1 MINFY
6 SPLNHLKTVDLKSCY
21 CMLKELKGTGTS
33 VQNGL
38 NVSVQKPV
46 QALVDLLN
54 PLKLLLNLMPIQAS
68 FKVLQNTFEE
78 FLDIFTAKYE
88 IFQLYPNGHSFFFTA
103 KYKILKTVPKRPFF
117 PRPFFWLRN
126 TKFLKSY
133 PNGHSIF
140 DQEMRNF

>member
-68 FKVLQNTFEE
+68 FKVLQNTFEG

-88 IFQLYPNGHSFFFTA
+88 IFQLYPNGHSFF
-103 KYKILKTVPKRPFF
+103 LQ
-117 PRPFFWLRN
+117 RN
-126 TKFLKSY
+126 TKF
-133 PNGHSIF
+133 
-140 DQEMRNF
+140 